1 MALNWNGGWNG
12 GGTVTVPCTVDIEI
26 TPDSVHA
33 WVDLEGV
40 EVGPG
45 DEVIIEDAP
54 TSLPFGT
61 QHFFHRTAIVV
72 HAGPLE
78 RLRAQL
84 AGYLELTELYEVG
97 FSAGR
102 PS

>member
-1 MALNWNGGWNG
+1 MTLMNWSAGGDV
-12 GGTVTVPCTVDIEI
+12 VTVPCTVDIEI

-33 WVDLEGV
+33 WVELDGI

-45 DEVIIEDAP
+45 DTVIIENAP
-54 TSLPFGT
+54 ATLPFGT
-61 QHFFHRTAIVV
+61 QHFYHRRAVV
-72 HAGPLE
+72 VRAGPLE
-78 RLRAQL
+78 RLRARL

-102 PS
+102 TS

>member
-1 MALNWNGGWNG
+1 MALNWNG

-61 QHFFHRTAIVV
+61 QHIFHLTAIVV
-72 HAGPLE
+72 HASRLE
-78 RLRAQL
+78 RMRAEL
-84 AGYLELTELYEVG
+84 AGYRVLTELYEVG

>member
-1 MALNWNGGWNG
+1 MALNWNGD
-12 GGTVTVPCTVDIEI
+12 TVTVPCTVDIEI

-33 WVDLEGV
+33 WVELDGV

-45 DEVIIEDAP
+45 DQVIIENAP
-54 TSLPFGT
+54 TTLPFGT
-61 QHFFHRTAIVV
+61 QHFLHRRAVV
-72 HAGPLE
+72 VRAGPLE
-78 RLRAQL
+78 RLRAKL

-102 PS
+102 AS

>member
-1 MALNWNGGWNG
+1 MALNWNGD
-12 GGTVTVPCTVDIEI
+12 TVIVPCTVDIEI

-33 WVDLEGV
+33 WVELDGV

-45 DEVIIEDAP
+45 DQVIIENAP
-54 TSLPFGT
+54 TTLPFGT
-61 QHFFHRTAIVV
+61 QHFFHRRAVAV
-72 HAGPLE
+72 RAGPLE
-78 RLRAQL
+78 RLRAKL

-102 PS
+102 TS

>member
-1 MALNWNGGWNG
+1 MTLNWNGD
-12 GGTVTVPCTVDIEI
+12 TVIVPCTVDIEI

-33 WVDLEGV
+33 WVELDGV

-45 DEVIIEDAP
+45 DQVIIENAP

-61 QHFFHRTAIVV
+61 QHFFHRRAVV
-72 HAGPLE
+72 VRADPLE
-78 RLRAQL
+78 RLRARL

-102 PS
+102 TS

>member
-1 MALNWNGGWNG
+1 MTLMKWNSGEV
-12 GGTVTVPCTVDIEI
+12 VTVPCTVDIEI

-33 WVDLEGV
+33 WVELDGV

-61 QHFFHRTAIVV
+61 QHFFHRRAVV
-72 HAGPLE
+72 VRAGPLE
-78 RLRAQL
+78 RLRAKL

-102 PS
+102 AS